1 MCVLPWWFL
10 KSPLCLVILLCLTL
24 PADPAVAQRTISEV
38 QLPPPTN
45 WVQTEVVAVGLTWPV
60 ACGSPT
66 GIYFRQLVGKE
77 SWTLAPITM
86 LLPDGTSKTI
96 DLRAA
101 SNFQEPVIGT
111 TFDVDRQGNIYVAV
125 QIGRGIQWYVAKY
138 DKSGKFIYKIVL
150 PKRFMPFFLLPISG
164 DRVLT
169 GGTFSR
175 SSGEETHTKSLV
187 AIFDREGN
195 QLNSLS
201 LPGDDSNEIIAKEP
215 NVKQIYYSVSNPT
228 IEAGKAVLA
237 EDGNIYVL
245 RASDKPVVQV
255 ISQQDGIPLR
265 TFDLEP
271 AGHDM
276 LPSEFLVYKDSI
288 AVGYFISKS
297 DKICPTKGFLILYG
311 RQAGDVMMR
320 YLVQLAPPLF
330 VCVQD
335 HQLVY
340 FQGSKERSNYHTAR
354 VAIPTAVEHEAQVK

>member
-1 MCVLPWWFL
+1 M
-10 KSPLCLVILLCLTL
+10 KSPLRLVILLSLIL
-24 PADPAVAQRTISEV
+24 AADRGAAQRTISEV

-45 WVQTEVVAVGLTWPV
+45 WVQTGLAAVGVTSPI

-66 GIYFRQLVGKE
+66 GVYFRQLVGKE
-77 SWTLAPITM
+77 SWTFTPITV
-86 LLPDGTSKTI
+86 LLPDGKSKTI

-111 TFDVDRQGNIYVAV
+111 TFNVDTQGNIYAAI
-125 QIGRGIQWYVAKY
+125 QIGRSIQWYVAKY
-138 DKSGKFIYKIVL
+138 DKSGTFIHKIVL

-175 SSGEETHTKSLV
+175 SSGEETRTKSLV

-237 EDGNIYVL
+237 DDGNIYVL

-255 ISQQDGIPLR
+255 IRQEDGIPLR
-265 TFDLEP
+265 TFELEP

-276 LPSEFLVYKDSI
+276 LPSEFLIYKDSI

-311 RQAGDVMMR
+311 RQAGDVVMR

-335 HQLVY
+335 RQLVY
-340 FQGSKERSNYHTAR
+340 FQGSKEQSNYHIAR
-354 VAIPTAVEHEAQVK
+354 VAIPAVEHEAQVK